1 MPRRAAVSSQ
11 PQRKRAAS
19 NKRVKD
25 GESPTKKRKVAAR
38 KEPAKKTPAKKA
50 PARLHK
56 LAPVLPAGTIVTD
69 VFKKR
74 WQIGGV
80 IGTGGFGAIYLA
92 SDDVT
97 KPVGENAEH
106 VIKVEPVGNGPLF
119 CELHFYQRAAKPF
132 MLKVWKSSKKLKY
145 LGVPEY
151 QNTGI
156 LNYKSTEYRFMVMQR
171 FGTDLQKIF
180 EENGKRFGVKTV
192 LQLGLRI
199 LDVLEY
205 IHENEYV
212 HADIKAANLLVG
224 YKKGKPTNEIYLVDY
239 GLVYRYCPSG
249 KHKEYI
255 EDPRKCHDGTIEFT
269 SIDMHRGVGP
279 SRRADLEILGYC
291 MLQWLC
297 GRLPWE
303 DNLKNCDY
311 VAAEKI
317 KYMSNL
323 KKLMKDCFKKDKP
336 VEEIA
341 ELLEY
346 SRKLGY
352 TEKPDYCHI
361 RRMFK
366 SALKSRKMTD
376 DGYVELPVL
385 ASSTS
390 ARCPTQ
396 SRGKA
401 GRKRN
406 SSESGDSLSTSPNPV
421 RKSSKPKL
429 SSPRKSIPRRRS
441 RAVNNNM
448 TPIAEYDSDSDAE
461 YFTPPQTLHCGDSSG
476 DEGNGRALNK
486 RRQTLLNNA
495 RRRSSLMLTP
505 SQSRAL
511 KLKDKALNTLTKA
524 QPDKGT
530 LKHLAFAR
538 GPPLPGQ
545 KRTGTKVAAP
555 NRRR

>member
-1 MPRRAAVSSQ
+1 MPRKAAA
-11 PQRKRAAS
+11 PRLLKRAAS
-19 NKRVKD
+19 SKSVKD
-25 GESPTKKRKVAAR
+25 DESPRKKCKVTRR
-38 KEPAKKTPAKKA
+38 KEPAKKTPARKA
-50 PARLHK
+50 PGRLHK
-56 LAPVLPAGTIVTD
+56 LAPILPSGTIVTD

-97 KPVGENAEH
+97 KSVGENAEY

-132 MLKVWKSSKKLKY
+132 MLKNWKSSKRLKY

-156 LNYKSTEYRFMVMQR
+156 LNYRSTDYRFMVIQR

-224 YKKGKPTNEIYLVDY
+224 YKKGKPNNEIYLVDY
-239 GLVYRYCPSG
+239 GLVYRYCPGG

-317 KYMSNL
+317 RYMSNL
-323 KKLMKDCFKKDKP
+323 SKLLKDCFKKDKP

-341 ELLEY
+341 QLLEY
-346 SRKLGY
+346 SRALGY
-352 TEKPDYCHI
+352 TEKPDYSHI

-376 DGYVELPVL
+376 NGYVDLPVAAKS
-385 ASSTS
+385 ASVN
-390 ARCPTQ
+390 RPTQ
-396 SRGKA
+396 SREKA
-401 GRKRN
+401 VRKRSN
-406 SSESGDSLSTSPNPV
+406 SESGDSASVSPKPV
-421 RKSSKPKL
+421 RKSSQPKL
-429 SSPRKSIPRRRS
+429 SRKSIAKRRS
-441 RAVNNNM
+441 NVMNNM
-448 TPIAEYDSDSDAE
+448 TPIAECDSDSE
-461 YFTPPQTLHCGDSSG
+461 YFTPPQTLNSGDSSG
-476 DEGNGRALNK
+476 DEENRRAFNK

-495 RRRSSLMLTP
+495 RRRSSLMLGP
-505 SQSRAL
+505 AQSRAL
-511 KLKDKALNTLTKA
+511 KLKDKALKTATKV
-524 QPDKGT
+524 QPSTGP

-545 KRTGTKVAAP
+545 RRTDGKAAAP